1 MRKVLPVAIG
11 FVLLLL
17 PAISAAQRTTASIR
31 GTVRDSTQ
39 AVLPGVTITAT
50 NEDTGLVRSVV
61 TNDQGTY
68 QAADLPIGRYK
79 VEAELPSFKK
89 ASRTGVV
96 LRVADEFSID
106 FELAAGD
113 VKDTVNV
120 VASATPVRILGGDV
134 SGVITGEQVRE
145 LPLNGRNFLQL
156 ATLMPGVSA
165 PDFLNVKDK
174 GLLGGSDL
182 SVSGSDVTANLWTV
196 DGANNNDVGSN
207 RTILVYPS
215 LEAISE
221 FKILRNNYGPEY
233 GGAGGAQINIVT
245 SSGTNRFSGSA
256 FYSGRSD
263 ALNAKNYFLK
273 NANQPQEPLTR
284 NDFGGSIGGPIIRD
298 KLHFFGNVEWNLEDR
313 GTARTAFVPTQ
324 AERSGDFS
332 GPSIPGC
339 TGAIPIDPL
348 TGSPFPGNRIPANRI
363 SPAGQA
369 LLNLYALPNVTPTGG
384 SCNNWVTSVVSPI
397 DFRQY
402 SGRADWSVT
411 NTSRLMVRYTQDS
424 WKNDAPS
431 IQSNLWGDDP
441 FPSVDSNWD
450 QPSKSFVVSL
460 NQTLGNTA
468 TNTLQFSYS
477 ANKIEITRG
486 GEDLSIHEQV
496 VSRLLPINA
505 YSAKQYGNET
515 GHPVFW
521 GGAGYPALWNEAPF
535 LNNQDLFIIK
545 DDYTKV
551 FGKHF
556 VKAGVLA
563 SFNKKN
569 EDTDGNGS
577 SQHSRFWGPNGA
589 GLNGWGTNT
598 GNTLADFLLRDMTWG
613 FSEASTGRSAP
624 QRWRDLEM
632 YVADSWQASKSFT
645 FDFGVRYSLLYNP
658 YTTDDKITSFV
669 PDLFNPALLNDS
681 CNGLLQPPGSNW
693 CQNAGARGGADGP
706 NRSLMEQDLNNI
718 APRLGFAWDLK
729 GDGKTAVRGGI
740 GQFFLRERLT
750 PVLSIATNPP
760 FVTTISGIRKLD
772 STAEPCEGCFPAG
785 LGAPTRG
792 REVDMRTPNNWQWNL
807 TYQQEVFTRSTIEIG
822 YVANHGYDL
831 LKIHVPNQVLNG
843 DTNGNR
849 VDDRL
854 EYVTTTPANAALRQ
868 FGVFG
873 NTNMGL
879 WDHTGKSTY
888 HSLQTQ
894 FISRFGRGS
903 QFQASYTLSR
913 SRANFAMTDSG
924 QLAANT
930 TRLDNQDPDL
940 DWGRPETGR
949 THIFN
954 SSLIWML
961 PSLEGRSNAMRVA
974 FGDWEIAGI
983 VGAGTG
989 QPFTA
994 YTGSLPGLNGGP
1006 SGTGFND
1013 NQRPNRVSGEPCR
1026 AESGPDEQIINPNA
1040 YTLNGFRLGTIGSAE
1055 RGDCTGPGY
1064 FQIDLAFYKNIP
1076 LKNGM
1081 KLQFR
1086 WDIFNIFNNTNF
1098 LFQNM
1103 DSTMD
1108 PSAVVLNAARTEI
1121 VNATIPTNFG
1131 QATRTRDPRQ
1141 VQIGI
1146 KLLW

>member
-1 MRKVLPVAIG
+1 MRDA
-11 FVLLLL
+11 
-17 PAISAAQRTTASIR
+17 
-31 GTVRDSTQ
+31 TQ
-39 AVLPGVTITAT
+39 AVLPGVTVTAT

-61 TNDQGTY
+61 TNESGVY
-68 QAADLPIGRYK
+68 SAADLPIGRYK

-89 ASRTGVV
+89 ASRTSVV

-106 FELAAGD
+106 FELSAGN
-113 VKDTVNV
+113 VTDTVNV
-120 VASATPVRILGGDV
+120 IASATPVRVLGGDV

-245 SSGTNRFSGSA
+245 SSGTNRFTGSG
-256 FYSGRSD
+256 FYSGRND
-263 ALNAKNYFLK
+263 ALNSTDYFLK
-273 NANQPQEPLTR
+273 VNDQPKASLKR
-284 NDFGGSIGGPIIRD
+284 SDFGGSIGGPIIKD
-298 KLHFFGNVEWNLEDR
+298 KLHFFSNVEWNLEDR
-313 GTARTAFVPTQ
+313 GTARAQFVPTQ
-324 AERSGDFS
+324 LERSGDFS
-332 GPSIPGC
+332 GPQIPGC
-339 TGAIPIDPL
+339 SLAAPIDPT
-348 TGSPFPGNRIPANRI
+348 TGAPFAGNRIPANRL
-363 SPAGQA
+363 SPAGRA
-369 LLNLYALPNVTPTGG
+369 YLNLYALPNVTPVSG

-397 DFRQY
+397 DYSQF
-402 SGRADWSVT
+402 SGRADWSLT
-411 NTSRLMVRYTQDS
+411 NASRLMVRYTQDR

-431 IQSNLWGDDP
+431 IQANLWGDDA

-450 QPSKSFVVSL
+450 QPSKSFVISM
-460 NQTLGNTA
+460 NQTLGNSA

-486 GEDLSIHEQV
+486 GEDLQLHDAV
-496 VSRLLPINA
+496 VSTLLPVFP
-505 YSAKQYGNET
+505 YSSKQYGAET
-515 GHPVFW
+515 GAPVFW

-556 VKAGVLA
+556 VKAGILA
-563 SFNKKN
+563 SFNTKN
-569 EDTDGNGS
+569 EDTDGNGA
-577 SQHSRFWGPNGA
+577 SQHSRFWGSA
-589 GLNGWGTNT
+589 GLDGWGSNT
-598 GNTLADFLLRDMTWG
+598 GNILADFLLRDMAFG
-613 FSEASTGRSAP
+613 FSEASAGRSAP
-624 QRWRDLEM
+624 QRWRDVEM
-632 YVADSWQASKSFT
+632 YAADSWQATRTFT

-669 PDLFNPALLNDS
+669 PSLFNPALGSDS

-693 CQNAGARGGADGP
+693 CQSAGLRGGTDAS

-718 APRLGFAWDLK
+718 APRLGFAWDVR
-729 GDGKTAVRGGI
+729 GNGKTAVRGGV
-740 GQFFLRERLT
+740 GRFFLRERLT

-760 FVTTISGIRKLD
+760 FVTTLSGIRKLD
-772 STAEPCEGCFPAG
+772 STAEPCEGCFG
-785 LGAPTRG
+785 TGTGAPTRG
-792 REVDMRTPNNWQWNL
+792 REMDMKTPNNWQWNL
-807 TYQQEVFTRSTIEIG
+807 TYQQEVFKRSSIEIG
-822 YVANHGYDL
+822 YVANNGYNL
-831 LKIHVPNQVLNG
+831 LKNHVANQVLNG
-843 DTNGNR
+843 DLNGNGM
-849 VDDRL
+849 DDRR
-854 EYVTTTPANAALRQ
+854 EYVITTPANAALRQ

-873 NTNMGL
+873 NNNIGV
-879 WDHTGKSTY
+879 WDHSGKSTY

-894 FISRFGRGS
+894 FISRFGQGS
-903 QFQASYTLSR
+903 QFQLSYTLAR
-913 SRANFAMTDSG
+913 SRANYAMTDSG

-930 TRLDNQDPDL
+930 TQLDNQDPDV

-949 THIFN
+949 THVFN
-954 SSLIWML
+954 SSIIWML
-961 PSLEGRSNAMRVA
+961 PDLEGRSTVMRAV
-974 FGDWEIAGI
+974 FGDWEIASIIG
-983 VGAGTG
+983 GGTG
-989 QPFTA
+989 QPLSIYA
-994 YTGSLPGLNGGP
+994 GALPGLNGGP
-1006 SGTGFND
+1006 SGTGYND
-1013 NQRPNRVSGEPCR
+1013 NQRANRVANEPCR
-1026 AESGPDEQIINPNA
+1026 ATSGPDEQIINPNA

-1064 FQIDLAFYKNIP
+1064 FQTDLAFYKNIP

-1103 DSTMD
+1103 VTTMNA
-1108 PSAVVLNAARTEI
+1108 SGVVLNAAQTEI
-1121 VNATIPTNFG
+1121 VSATIPGSFG

-1141 VQIGI
+1141 MQIGF